1 MRRSLLILL
10 LSTACL
16 FARAQDTLDFTRFTW
31 GTPLSA
37 MQEQFGLKLLKEE
50 GETRSYSSNVSSI
63 GGADLD
69 DCQFEFTDGKFSGI
83 AATTP
88 GRADSGKLR
97 RWLESR
103 FGQGENRE
111 PLGWQWFSDGTHIWF
126 DIARA
131 GEGYLYWYSL
141 ELQPMKEK
149 R

>member
-10 LSTACL
+10 LSTACF
-16 FARAQDTLDFTRFTW
+16 FAHAQDTLDFTRFTW

-37 MQEQFGLKLLKEE
+37 MQEQFGLKLLKEQ

-88 GRADSGKLR
+88 GKADSDKLR

-103 FGQGENRE
+103 FGRGENRE
-111 PLGWQWFSDGTHIWF
+111 PLGWQWFSEGTHIWF
-126 DIARA
+126 DMAKA
-131 GEGYLYWYSL
+131 GEGFLYWYSL